1 MTLNVAELLKLFP
14 QLALVIVVLAVA
26 GWAFLYRR
34 RDESGDRRPPL
45 LVGGWVVEEIEER
58 HEAELDSIRSFY
70 DKALLDCTNAANIR
84 IEDIRA
90 WRDQESARAKEAVAL
105 TKDSQDDI
113 HRIGSAVDSQ
123 SQSLASL
130 VELVRV
136 LASRNGRQPED
147 PGSG

>member
-1 MTLNVAELLKLFP
+1 MTLNVDELLKLFP

-34 RDESGDRRPPL
+34 RDERGDKRPPL
-45 LVGGWVVEEIEER
+45 LVGGWVVEEMEER
-58 HEAELDSIRSFY
+58 HSAELSVTRTFY
-70 DKALLDCTNAANIR
+70 EKALLDCTNAANVR

-113 HRIGSAVDSQ
+113 HRIGAAVDSQ

-136 LASRNGRQPED
+136 MAARDGRQPED
-147 PGSG
+147 SGSG